1 MVVLTYIRINDF
13 DKFTTLFAKSG
24 PIFVEKLRNSS
35 ATFFSSKMSVLLTV
49 ILNERIEDFVVI
61 FQVSLS

>member
-13 DKFTTLFAKSG
+13 DAFATLFAKSV
-24 PIFVEKLRNSS
+24 PIFVENLWNSS

>member
-13 DKFTTLFAKSG
+13 DKFAILFAKSG

-35 ATFFSSKMSVLLTV
+35 AFFSSKMSVLLTV
-49 ILNERIEDFVVI
+49 ILNGRIEDFVVI

>member
-13 DKFTTLFAKSG
+13 DAFATLFAKSV
-24 PIFVEKLRNSS
+24 PIFVENLWNSS

-49 ILNERIEDFVVI
+49 ILNGRTEDFVVI